1 MNFKFYSRLFE
12 IETKTDSM
20 LCQSCEFVN
29 LSRSQKWPK
38 RTWGK
43 NNWMIDMTH
52 LLASMDSS
60 SWGRGLLDWSC
71 TCIYMWI
78 YIYILIYEMWMWQ
91 LHLRYISNVYE
102 SHVEDWMENR
112 SQGTWTPI
120 YLCHLEEEEGGE
132 WLEACGLQHAYVSHV
147 KGWGGRETRE
157 IVRHTRLPKTLKD
170 METIWFRSCLWLPI
184 LIYKVLV
191 LQNRLKVFWLFGE

>member
-1 MNFKFYSRLFE
+1 MSSLIYLDHKNDLKELRKKQLNDRYDTSISFYGFFKLGSWSSRLV
-12 IETKTDSM
+12 M
-20 LCQSCEFVN
+20 Y
-29 LSRSQKWPK
+29 
-38 RTWGK
+38 
-43 NNWMIDMTH
+43 MH
-52 LLASMDSS
+52 LYVD
-60 SWGRGLLDWSC
+60 
-71 TCIYMWI
+71 IN
-78 YIYILIYEMWMWQ
+78 ILIYEMWMWQ